1 MLAHCVRLL
10 LKYMYIALWSC
21 KEVFWQ
27 IPDFM
32 RYKSSHKDTQ
42 SSFLRSR
49 SLFPSWIFPKPLLLF
64 TMYYKRTPIDP
75 WMTPPCNASWPMAG
89 PAPKKCPLVGYGKK
103 SPVLF
108 PILCWILKYYL
119 KLCSNCSQL
128 FKKYK
133 LHKKHLS

>member
-1 MLAHCVRLL
+1 MLITGLNDQG

-89 PAPKKCPLVGYGKK
+89 PAPRKCLLVGYEKK
-103 SPVLF
+103 IF
-108 PILCWILKYYL
+108 
-119 KLCSNCSQL
+119 CSFSHFMLDFEIL
-128 FKKYK
+128 FKN
-133 LHKKHLS
+133 L

>member
-89 PAPKKCPLVGYGKK
+89 PAPKKCLLVGYEKKK
-103 SPVLF
+103 SPFLF
-108 PILCWILKYYL
+108 PILCYVATVLNFLKRVCNSAL
-119 KLCSNCSQL
+119 KN
-128 FKKYK
+128 
-133 LHKKHLS
+133 LS